1 MINIARQAATIT
13 LAVTLLVPVAEAE
26 TPEIRIFGS
35 ANEIIA
41 EYKSANFWG
50 KIEKG
55 AAIDVPPYLTVA
67 TSPMWNKDSAI
78 LPVND
83 KKELF
88 YRSLL
93 PLILYSN
100 ETILE
105 NRSLLE
111 KIPAVPEDSER
122 EWLAGLAVNY
132 GLLKEGEALPQGDA
146 LSAIIAR
153 LMVRV
158 DAVPPSL
165 ALGQAAYES
174 GYGTSRFAREGNALF
189 GQWTY
194 GGKGMQPKQKRASK
208 GNYGVAAYD
217 WPLESVR
224 GYMRN
229 LNTHRAYQKLRDKR
243 AAARSKGQGPTGA
256 ELADTLTSYSERGA
270 EYVKS
275 LKGIMRTNELAIAD
289 HATLQAGPAI
299 LIIDVPGEQEV
310 AKMKTEI
317 ARLRETGQLDK
328 LLADMGVDFD

>member
-1 MINIARQAATIT
+1 MITIARHAATVT
-13 LAVTLLVPVAEAE
+13 LAVTLLVPVAGAE
-26 TPEIRIFGS
+26 TPEIRVYGS

-67 TSPMWNKDSAI
+67 TSPTWNKDSAK

-132 GLLKEGEALPQGDA
+132 GLLKEDEALPKGDA
-146 LSAIIAR
+146 LSVLVAR

-243 AAARSKGQGPTGA
+243 AAARSNDREPTGN
-256 ELADTLTSYSERGA
+256 ELADTLTSYSEKGA
-270 EYVKS
+270 EYVRN
-275 LKGIMRTNELAIAD
+275 LKGIMRTNELAVAD
-289 HATLQAGPAI
+289 KATLQAGPAI
-299 LIIDVPGEQEV
+299 LIIDVPGKEEV

-328 LLADMGVDFD
+328 ILADMGVDFD